1 MARLLLPYLTK
12 CGIRVSVTQYGRN
25 YSKAYAYTINNK
37 YKA

>member
-12 CGIRVSVTQYGRN
+12 HGIRVSVNQWGRN
-25 YSKAYAYTINNK
+25 YSKAYAYTIDNK